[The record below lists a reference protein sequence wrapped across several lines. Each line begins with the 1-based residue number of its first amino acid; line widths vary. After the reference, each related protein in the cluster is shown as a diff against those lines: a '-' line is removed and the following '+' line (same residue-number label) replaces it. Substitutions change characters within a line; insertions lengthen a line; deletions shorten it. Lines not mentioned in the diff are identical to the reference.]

1 MLGPNAFES
10 FPDLSI
16 PLSIL
21 LRARK
26 KNNSRFC
33 NLVLN
38 PIIQFNSPI
47 FVKSFDRFCE
57 RFSRNILN
65 ILNILLQSE
74 EDTEKIRGRK
84 IRKKNK
90 SGRESFRV
98 IVDAWI
104 MEGIVEG
111 RCRPRGWIRLVVG
124 AGPPAQWK
132 LSRWVSIVWNSLRD
146 PRNFC
151 QAAFDLVF
159 LGLRFDGAVLLQRYA
174 LSRYES
180 VIKDKVRRRIWVA
193 KYSIRRGWVLSI
205 RPLGIKSSL
214 LAKKLFRDL

>member
-47 FVKSFDRFCE
+47 FVKSFDRFWE

-84 IRKKNK
+84 IQRIK
-90 SGRESFRV
+90 
-98 IVDAWI
+98 A
-104 MEGIVEG
+104 VE
-111 RCRPRGWIRLVVG
+111 
-124 AGPPAQWK
+124 
-132 LSRWVSIVWNSLRD
+132 N
-146 PRNFC
+146 
-151 QAAFDLVF
+151 
-159 LGLRFDGAVLLQRYA
+159 RFEW
-174 LSRYES
+174 S
-180 VIKDKVRRRIWVA
+180 
-193 KYSIRRGWVLSI
+193 
-205 RPLGIKSSL
+205 
-214 LAKKLFRDL
+214 